1 MKKSYFISF
10 VLTLTFGPLGL
21 FYSST
26 AAAVAFLITGII
38 FGAITLGMAL
48 VVIWPASIITGFFTV
63 HRFNSTIVLEKKRHQ
78 ELLEATRGSENES

>member
-10 VLTLTFGPLGL
+10 VLTLSFGPLGL

-26 AAAVAFLITGII
+26 AAAVAFLIPGII

-63 HRFNSTIVLEKKRHQ
+63 HRFNSKVVLEKQRHQ
-78 ELLEATRGSENES
+78 ELLEATRGSENKS